1 MRTLHRVRTVYGPK
15 RRIVA
20 VLSYDSMPGRHGT
33 IEKNVQLYG
42 ERVRPLIEDL
52 KAKAKAGEETA
63 SKKAKH

>member
-20 VLSYDSMPGRHGT
+20 VLSYDSLPGRHGS

-42 ERVRPLIEDL
+42 ERVPPLIEGL
-52 KAKAKAGEETA
+52 KAKARAGYEAA

>member
-1 MRTLHRVRTVYGPK
+1 
-15 RRIVA
+15 
-20 VLSYDSMPGRHGT
+20 MPGRHGT
-33 IEKNVQLYG
+33 LEKNVQLYG